1 MSKFEH
7 RVVLAFFI
15 FIFLF
20 ILTIVWV
27 VNAVRVDLNGL
38 QYKSEISLALDLN
51 RSIGSGGDK
60 LQAERIEMQ
69 NSDFWALRL
78 AASITFIQRLLITAV
93 FLFVTYW
100 SAIFLIRSLVNLQ
113 REIIRE
119 EKKKRWENK
128 NESGIPQMWIRS
140 SFLFFFWCF
149 YWTALFV
156 WQNYSNRLDTI
167 VSLVLWYVL
176 IKILLNIF
184 TTTLSYHF
192 KFLHN
197 FSTINF
203 SI

>member
-93 FLFVTYW
+93 FLFITYW

-119 EKKKRWENK
+119 EKKKR
-128 NESGIPQMWIRS
+128 
-140 SFLFFFWCF
+140 
-149 YWTALFV
+149 
-156 WQNYSNRLDTI
+156 
-167 VSLVLWYVL
+167 
-176 IKILLNIF
+176 
-184 TTTLSYHF
+184 
-192 KFLHN
+192 
-197 FSTINF
+197 
-203 SI
+203 

>member
-38 QYKSEISLALDLN
+38 QYKSEISLALDLD

-119 EKKKRWENK
+119 EKKKR
-128 NESGIPQMWIRS
+128 
-140 SFLFFFWCF
+140 
-149 YWTALFV
+149 
-156 WQNYSNRLDTI
+156 
-167 VSLVLWYVL
+167 
-176 IKILLNIF
+176 
-184 TTTLSYHF
+184 
-192 KFLHN
+192 
-197 FSTINF
+197 
-203 SI
+203 

>member
-119 EKKKRWENK
+119 EKKKR
-128 NESGIPQMWIRS
+128 
-140 SFLFFFWCF
+140 
-149 YWTALFV
+149 
-156 WQNYSNRLDTI
+156 
-167 VSLVLWYVL
+167 
-176 IKILLNIF
+176 
-184 TTTLSYHF
+184 
-192 KFLHN
+192 
-197 FSTINF
+197 
-203 SI
+203 